1 MLQWGDERRGL
12 KREGN
17 TIKKKKKGGGEETL
31 RMTGVL
37 CTERSAESAEVRRY
51 EALVVR
57 DRERR

>member
-12 KREGN
+12 KEGRKYN
-17 TIKKKKKGGGEETL
+17 KKKKKGGGEETL